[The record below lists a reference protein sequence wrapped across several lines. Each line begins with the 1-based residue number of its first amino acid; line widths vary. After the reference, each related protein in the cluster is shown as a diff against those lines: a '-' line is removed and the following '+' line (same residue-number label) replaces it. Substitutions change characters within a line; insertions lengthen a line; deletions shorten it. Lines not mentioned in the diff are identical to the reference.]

1 MLRGDSGDIMSNYLK
16 TDLAGKVNN
25 LKSFKNEALL
35 PLFEAISNS
44 IHAIEERG
52 NLPEGIITV
61 RVIRVKQQP
70 LPGMDMH
77 EERKKIVGFEIE
89 DNGVGFDEK
98 NYESFRTAETT
109 YKLDKGGKGVGRFY
123 WLKAFKKV
131 EIERVYCYEGGKMFR
146 KFESHHLNQIQI
158 YETFYHL
165 HSNRARL
172 LL

>member
-1 MLRGDSGDIMSNYLK
+1 MSNYLK
-16 TDLAGKVNN
+16 IDLVGKVNN

-44 IHAIEERG
+44 IYAIEERG
-52 NLPEGIITV
+52 NLAEGKITV

-70 LPGMDMH
+70 LPDMDMH
-77 EERKKIVGFEIE
+77 EEHNIVGFEIE

-98 NYESFRTAETT
+98 NYESFLTAETT

-131 EIERVYCYEGGKMFR
+131 EIESVYCYEDGKNFR
-146 KFESHHLNQIQI
+146 KFE
-158 YETFYHL
+158 
-165 HSNRARL
+165 
-172 LL
+172 